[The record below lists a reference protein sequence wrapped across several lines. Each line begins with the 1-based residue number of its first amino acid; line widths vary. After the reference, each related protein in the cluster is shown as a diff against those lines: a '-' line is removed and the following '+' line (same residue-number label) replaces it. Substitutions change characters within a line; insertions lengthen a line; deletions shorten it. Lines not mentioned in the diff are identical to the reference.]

1 MENTTSLRTFSWNK
15 KKGKPLPPTTEA
27 NLFFTRAKNREG
39 TQVGRETKQ
48 STRDF
53 QFYVRVFILHGW
65 NAVAE
70 HTERCYRAATFQPS
84 PAFSSSLCDKNFF
97 HGLFA
102 EERCERLSLSL
113 FSAASSS
120 FPWRDRVIDV
130 PTKWPPTSW
139 RKTPRRRASPSRVL
153 RKNLIYRLRYSNA
166 SENMIA
172 DLLAWIWIEFWI
184 ESSKFSLFKIKREI
198 KQMLNFLL
206 NRNCHVYK
214 HELTVLIHH
223 CITIS
228 WKASLCLSFC
238 CVQCACRFSHTWP
251 PVSYPLLIC
260 PSLSWKGDSC
270 GRFMFIRHTVTAP
283 WNRDPTTRFMDVFKW
298 GWVL

>member
-1 MENTTSLRTFSWNK
+1 MLNI
-15 KKGKPLPPTTEA
+15 
-27 NLFFTRAKNREG
+27 RAW
-39 TQVGRETKQ
+39 
-48 STRDF
+48 
-53 QFYVRVFILHGW
+53 IH
-65 NAVAE
+65 
-70 HTERCYRAATFQPS
+70 C
-84 PAFSSSLCDKNFF
+84 
-97 HGLFA
+97 
-102 EERCERLSLSL
+102 
-113 FSAASSS
+113 
-120 FPWRDRVIDV
+120 
-130 PTKWPPTSW
+130 
-139 RKTPRRRASPSRVL
+139 
-153 RKNLIYRLRYSNA
+153 
-166 SENMIA
+166 ENMI
-172 DLLAWIWIEFWI
+172 DLLDPRVDMDRILNRILKV
-184 ESSKFSLFKIKREI
+184 SFSFLKIKRKI

-283 WNRDPTTRFMDVFKW
+283 
-298 GWVL
+298 

>member
-84 PAFSSSLCDKNFF
+84 LAFSSSLCDKNFF
-97 HGLFA
+97 HRLFA

-184 ESSKFSLFKIKREI
+184 ESSKLAFVFWKLRNVKYSSLDSLREYD
-198 KQMLNFLL
+198 
-206 NRNCHVYK
+206 RSPRSSRGY
-214 HELTVLIHH
+214 
-223 CITIS
+223 
-228 WKASLCLSFC
+228 
-238 CVQCACRFSHTWP
+238 
-251 PVSYPLLIC
+251 
-260 PSLSWKGDSC
+260 G
-270 GRFMFIRHTVTAP
+270 
-283 WNRDPTTRFMDVFKW
+283 
-298 GWVL
+298 